1 MGDGDRHHCP
11 RRAVRSGVNVE
22 IRDSGA
28 SPRPVARPSRA
39 NDRGGRWRKLS
50 ASGSNASRG
59 GQLSVMSPKATP
71 ASMKT
76 RSSCDHEHSARGE
89 AGTGNCV
96 HAGRVGRPGIRC
108 VGDAEACPGF
118 ATYGLCESGGC
129 SYFQESLSLFQTL
142 CKPPQGL
149 GTDRISSTRKSSS
162 SGVRVKVT
170 LALMRASGEKR
181 SSRSLGARAT

>member
-39 NDRGGRWRKLS
+39 NDRGGGWRKLS

-89 AGTGNCV
+89 TGTGNCV
-96 HAGRVGRPGIRC
+96 HAGRVGRAGIRC

-118 ATYGLCESGGC
+118 ATYGLANQAVAVIFRRACP
-129 SYFQESLSLFQTL
+129 FF
-142 CKPPQGL
+142 KPFANL
-149 GTDRISSTRKSSS
+149 L
-162 SGVRVKVT
+162 RVWGRT
-170 LALMRASGEKR
+170 GFRALENRRLRVFG
-181 SSRSLGARAT
+181 